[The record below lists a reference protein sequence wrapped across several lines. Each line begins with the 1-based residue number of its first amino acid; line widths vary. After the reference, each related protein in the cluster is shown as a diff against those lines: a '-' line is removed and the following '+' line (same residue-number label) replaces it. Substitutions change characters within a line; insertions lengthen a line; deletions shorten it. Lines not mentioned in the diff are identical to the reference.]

1 MEEITVYDLKEK
13 LDKNEAFFLLDVREP
28 FEAEI
33 SSIGGTLIPLD
44 QIPSRVD
51 ELEERKDDEVIVM
64 CRSGSRSARAVKFL
78 QNRGFTNIKN
88 LKGGINEWAREV
100 DDSLQVY

>member
-13 LDKNEAFFLLDVREP
+13 LDKNESFFLLDVREP

-44 QIPSRVD
+44 QIPSRVG
-51 ELEERKDDEVIVM
+51 ELEERKDEEVIVM

-100 DDSLQVY
+100 DDSIQEY